1 MKSVVFVTGN
11 KGKYFS
17 AKKRCEDKGIE
28 LVWENIDL
36 DEMQVNDITQIS
48 RDKARQ
54 AFQILNKP
62 CFVIDSG
69 FYIDNYPN
77 NPGYPGAFV
86 KRSGIANNPDMVL
99 EVMRDVRGRSC
110 KFVDALTFYD
120 GEDFYTFYDVDY
132 GTLSEEVKGSESE
145 LAKSKL
151 WYLYIPL
158 GYDKALA
165 QMSEEELFGRKSSR
179 VSSIDKFLDWYVSE
193 YKNTKRLSK

>member
-17 AKKRCEDKGIE
+17 VKKRCEDKGIE

-36 DEMQVNDITQIS
+36 DELQINDITQIS

-99 EVMRDVRGRSC
+99 EVMREEANRSC

-120 GEDFYTFYDVDY
+120 GEDFYTFYDVDE
-132 GTLSEEVKGSESE
+132 GILSEEVRGSGSE
-145 LAKSKL
+145 LVKSKL

-158 GYDKALA
+158 GYDKTLA
-165 QMSEEELFGRKSSR
+165 QMSEEELFDRKSSR
-179 VSSIDKFLDWYVSE
+179 VSSIDKFLEWYVSD

>member
-36 DEMQVNDITQIS
+36 DELQVNDITQIS

-99 EVMRDVRGRSC
+99 EVMREEANRSC

>member
-36 DEMQVNDITQIS
+36 DELQVNDITQIS

-99 EVMRDVRGRSC
+99 EVMREEANRSC

-158 GYDKALA
+158 GYDKTLA
-165 QMSEEELFGRKSSR
+165 QMSEEELFDRKSSR
-179 VSSIDKFLDWYVSE
+179 VSSIDKFLEWYVSD

>member
-99 EVMRDVRGRSC
+99 EVMRDVRDRSC
-110 KFVDALTFYD
+110 KFVDALTFYG